1 MLKVGLIADDLT
13 GAFDAAAPF
22 ARRGLATRVVC
33 RADALATALEHPC
46 DVLAVNTASRHID
59 GAAAAE
65 RVARACRALASW
77 NPALLF
83 KKIDSTLR
91 GNVVAEITAAMTA
104 SGRGEAVVTPAMPAQ
119 GRTVR
124 GGAVF
129 VNGVPL
135 AETSFAHDQLSAPA
149 RQPLARQ
156 FTDAGL
162 RAAVVGGDG
171 PVGDAQVWIA
181 DCADEAELGRI
192 AGWALARAEN
202 AVMAGAAGLAE
213 ALAGEAFGPPR
224 PLALDIPLGG
234 IVTVVGSRAPV
245 SREQARLLAERDA
258 DCVVLDAEAGAI
270 DVGGAARALRSG
282 VARLLIRVPEFPE
295 AAPDQVAAALGRGVA
310 ALLEA
315 APVGAVV
322 VTGGDTAAALL
333 DAIGQ
338 PVVDLVGQLQPGI
351 PLSLVTHGEARF
363 ALITKAGG
371 FGGETLFL
379 DIPGLLRRR

>member
-22 ARRGLATRVVC
+22 ARRGLATRVAC
-33 RADALATALEHPC
+33 RADALATALECPC

-65 RVARACRALASW
+65 RVARVCRALAPLD
-77 NPALLF
+77 PALLF

-91 GNVVAEITAAMTA
+91 GNVVAEVAAAITA

-124 GGAVF
+124 GGVVY
-129 VNGVPL
+129 VNGIAL
-135 AETSFAHDQLSAPA
+135 SETSFARDRRSAPA

-156 FTDAGL
+156 FADAGL
-162 RAAVVGGDG
+162 RAAVVGGGG
-171 PVGDAQVWIA
+171 PEGAAQVWIA

-192 AGWALARAEN
+192 AAWALARAES

-213 ALAGEAFGPPR
+213 ALAGAAFGPAR
-224 PLALDIPLGG
+224 PH
-234 IVTVVGSRAPV
+234 TVDAPDGAIIFVIGSRAPV
-245 SREQARLLAERDA
+245 SREQARLLAERDE
-258 DCVVLDAEAGAI
+258 DCVVFDAEAGAI
-270 DVGGAARALRSG
+270 DINGAARALRSG
-282 VARLLIRVPEFPE
+282 AARLLIRVPEFPE

-315 APVGAVV
+315 APVGVVV
-322 VTGGDTAAALL
+322 VTGGDTAAAFL
-333 DAIGQ
+333 DAIGWS
-338 PVVDLVGQLQPGI
+338 VVDLVGELQPGI
-351 PLSLVTHGEARF
+351 PLSLVTRGEARF

-371 FGGETLFL
+371 FGRETLFL

>member
-33 RADALATALEHPC
+33 RADALATALDRPC

-65 RVARACRALASW
+65 RVARVCQALAPLR
-77 NPALLF
+77 PALLF

-91 GNVVAEITAAMTA
+91 GNVVAEVAAAMAA

-135 AETSFAHDQLSAPA
+135 TETSFARDRRSVPST
-149 RQPLARQ
+149 RPLEEQ
-156 FTDAGL
+156 FAEAGL
-162 RAAVVGGDG
+162 RAAVVGGGGPDG
-171 PVGDAQVWIA
+171 AAQVWIA
-181 DCADEAELGRI
+181 DCADEAALGRI
-192 AGWALARAEN
+192 AVWALARAES

-224 PLALDIPLGG
+224 PLALDIPFGG

-245 SREQARLLAERDA
+245 SREQARLLAKHDG
-258 DCVVLDAEAGAI
+258 DCVVFDAEAGAI

-282 VARLLIRVPEFPE
+282 VASVLIRVPEFPE

-338 PVVDLVGQLQPGI
+338 SVVDLVGELQPGI
-351 PLSLVTHGEARF
+351 PLSLVRRGEARF

>member
-33 RADALATALEHPC
+33 RADALATALERPC
-46 DVLAVNTASRHID
+46 DVLAVNTASRHIES
-59 GAAAAE
+59 AAAVE
-65 RVARACRALASW
+65 RVAQACRALAPLR
-77 NPALLF
+77 PALLF

-91 GNVVAEITAAMTA
+91 GNVVAEVAAAMAA

-124 GGAVF
+124 GGAVY

-135 AETSFAHDQLSAPA
+135 AETSFAGDQRSAPST
-149 RQPLARQ
+149 RPLKHQ
-156 FTDAGL
+156 FAEAGL

-171 PVGDAQVWIA
+171 PDGDAQVWIA
-181 DCADEAELGRI
+181 DCTDEAELGRI
-192 AGWALARAEN
+192 AAWALARAES

-213 ALAGEAFGPPR
+213 ALAGAAFGPARPR
-224 PLALDIPLGG
+224 ALDIPGG
-234 IVTVVGSRAPV
+234 AIVYVVGSRAPV
-245 SREQARLLAERDA
+245 SREQARLLAERDE

-270 DVGGAARALRSG
+270 DVRGAARALRSG
-282 VARLLIRVPEFPE
+282 AARLLIRVPEFPE

-338 PVVDLVGQLQPGI
+338 SVVDLVGEVQSECRMSKSEG
-351 PLSLVTHGEARF
+351 
-363 ALITKAGG
+363 
-371 FGGETLFL
+371 
-379 DIPGLLRRR
+379 